1 MKKFKMKIIMTVL
14 MISSVFIGFAP
25 TSTPIANADTNDEYG
40 IMLISAYEWEQ
51 SIGEKIVSTAL
62 YLEELHPYRGSGT
75 TYESAAAETLAGMLE
90 DYGFDKLYSSYID
103 EFLYTP
109 LIDTSNTTSVTT
121 QNKTSRN
128 VVGYI
133 NNNCGKTIVIG
144 AHYDNYYYEDE
155 EGNTG
160 FYTNL
165 LGVSAALEIAYELSQ
180 LENFDYNI
188 MVAFW
193 GAEED
198 GLHGS
203 EYFVSS
209 LSNSE
214 LDSIALYINLDSLA
228 VGDDLYI
235 FTNEIADYHEEIF
248 LEEAENLGYE
258 LNAPPV
264 DKQYTLP
271 MLSERPFMHIGI
283 QSDNFYFT
291 TSGVMCA
298 NFFSY
303 VWTEDIAIESLT
315 HTPVMYTGNDNSQ
328 YIFEEYGRE
337 EIENSMTEV
346 SEIIIAALSRDDI
359 VSVLET
365 SKETSKMIE
374 FFYDDSFTTI
384 LTVGMI
390 AIFAI
395 FVVLKAKKLS
405 KEVKLPE
412 EDNVSIDKPTTIEN
426 VELFGE
432 TVILEDGALKQKKYD
447 NQPFGSGKSGGD
459 DTPPSPFDF

>member
-1 MKKFKMKIIMTVL
+1 MKNFKLKIIMSVL
-14 MISSVFIGFAP
+14 MISSVFVGLLSPHINVAL
-25 TSTPIANADTNDEYG
+25 ADTNDEYG
-40 IMLISAYEWEQ
+40 IMLISAYEGEK
-51 SIGEKIVSTAL
+51 SIGETIVSTAL

-75 TYESAAAETLAGMLE
+75 TEEAETAQTLASMLE
-90 DYGFDKLYSSYID
+90 LYGFDKLYSSYID

-121 QNKTSRN
+121 QNKTSQN
-128 VVGYI
+128 VVGYV
-133 NNNCGKTIVIG
+133 NNNCGQTIVIG

-160 FYTNL
+160 FYRNL
-165 LGVSAALEIAYELSQ
+165 LGVAAALEIAYELSQ
-180 LENFDYNI
+180 QENFEYNI

-193 GAEED
+193 GGEED
-198 GLHGS
+198 GIHGS

-214 LDSIALYINLDSLA
+214 IESIALYINLDSLA

-235 FTNEIADYHEEIF
+235 FTNEVADYHEEIF
-248 LEEAENLGYE
+248 ISEAESLGYE

-271 MLSERPFMHIGI
+271 LLSERPFMHIGI

-291 TSGVMCA
+291 TRGVMCA

-303 VWTEDIAIESLT
+303 VWTEDVCVESLT
-315 HTPVMYTGNDNSQ
+315 HSAVMYTGNDNSE
-328 YIFEEYGRE
+328 YIFSEYGRE

-346 SEIIIAALSRDDI
+346 SEIIISTLSREDI
-359 VSVLET
+359 VSVLQT

-384 LTVGMI
+384 LTVGI
-390 AIFAI
+390 VSIFAI
-395 FVVLKAKKLS
+395 FVVLKLRKLS
-405 KEVKLPE
+405 KEVKVPE
-412 EDNVSIDKPTTIEN
+412 DEEETIIPTTIEN

-432 TVILEDGALKQKKYD
+432 TVILEDGALKKKKD
-447 NQPFGSGKSGGD
+447 TNHPFGMEGDSGDK
-459 DTPPSPFDF
+459 TPPSPFDF